1 MAAPAD
7 AMKYTVAELAE
18 TFAELLREL
27 GSALDGEGVEWMLVG
42 GLAVGAWTEPRGTKD
57 CDLAIA
63 VPEDAASLAA
73 ALTDAG
79 LVVVRGDLERA
90 QKGAAVRLH
99 YERPGVPALA
109 VDLLCAGTP
118 FEHEA
123 LARRTRLAVFGVS
136 LPVVQADDLIIYKL
150 IAGRPQDLAD
160 IDKLL
165 RFGRAPADDDRMRRW
180 AQAWSVEERLDSAI
194 AAARRA
200 TSE

>member
-1 MAAPAD
+1 
-7 AMKYTVAELAE
+7 MKYTVAELAE
-18 TFAELLREL
+18 TFAELLRAL
-27 GSALDGEGVEWMLVG
+27 GGALDRAGVEWMLVG

-63 VPEDAASLAA
+63 VPEDATSLARTLA
-73 ALTDAG
+73 DAG
-79 LVVVRGDLERA
+79 LVVVRGDLQRA
-90 QKGAAVRLH
+90 RNGAAVRLH

-123 LARRTRLAVFGVS
+123 LARRTRLSVFGVN
-136 LPVVQADDLIIYKL
+136 LPVVQADDLIVYKL

-165 RFGRAPADDDRMRRW
+165 RFARVPFDGDRVRRW
-180 AQAWSVEERLDSAI
+180 AREWDVEERLDSAI
-194 AAARRA
+194 STARRGA
-200 TSE
+200 TE